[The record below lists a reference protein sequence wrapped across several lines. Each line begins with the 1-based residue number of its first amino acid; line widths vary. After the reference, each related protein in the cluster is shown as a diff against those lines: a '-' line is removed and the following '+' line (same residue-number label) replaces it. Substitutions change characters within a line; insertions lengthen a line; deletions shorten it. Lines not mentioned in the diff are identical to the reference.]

1 MNDDGAIDASRRM
14 LVSGL
19 GALALGSLAVL
30 TSAQTRERV
39 IDVVAKRF
47 DFVPEEIH
55 VARGEAVVLRFTAPD
70 VPMGFHLPD
79 FDLREDLVPGAITTV
94 RLTPDRIGSFTFM
107 CDVFCGSGHEEMSGT
122 LIVA

>member
-1 MNDDGAIDASRRM
+1 VNDDGAIDASRRM